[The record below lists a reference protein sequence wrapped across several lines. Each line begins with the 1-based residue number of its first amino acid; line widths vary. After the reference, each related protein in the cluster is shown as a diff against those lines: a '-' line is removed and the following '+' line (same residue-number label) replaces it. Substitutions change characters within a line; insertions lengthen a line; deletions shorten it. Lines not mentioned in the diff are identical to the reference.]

1 MQVCFAA
8 MMGIRF
14 ASLGKFSGL
23 ALLSWPL
30 RAGRA
35 ILRLR
40 SSPPRI
46 RSCTPEFHGRSIAPY
61 AAIAVLG
68 ATLAGCATIG
78 NNLDLPSAGQSA
90 IPADAPRVIGGK
102 PEIPEQNR
110 KLIVMFGSQYRSA
123 KVEALLNGILLR
135 LAAVSDN
142 PTQVYKV
149 TLLNSPSV
157 NAFALPSGDLFV
169 TRGLLALA
177 NDSAEIA
184 AVMAHEIAHV
194 TLRHASQREEIAK
207 TAALRKKVA
216 DALQS
221 AAKGAEV
228 QAMGR
233 LNLASFSRAQELEAD
248 VIGVQVV
255 ARAGFDPYGASRF
268 LRSLGRSVALRSA
281 LLGARNRDRQRDIL
295 ASHPSTPERI
305 AKARIAARQIGA
317 PGIGETGRKAY
328 LDAIAGIDFGDDPA
342 EGFVRRRRFI
352 HGKLGFTFVAPP
364 GFVLE
369 NSAQALVG
377 VADGG
382 EQALRLDS
390 VQLEDGKPLSAYMA
404 SGWIE
409 GLQPQTIE
417 SRTINGL
424 SAATA
429 SAAHNGWA
437 FRVAVVRIGADVYR
451 LIFAARTM
459 RPVIERRIRSSVN
472 SFRRI
477 PVAEA
482 KRLRALR
489 IALVTARPG
498 DTAAR
503 LARSMAVAERGL
515 DVFLLINGLRR
526 GERLQPGRRY
536 KSVIE

>member
-1 MQVCFAA
+1 MIGDFYAA
-8 MMGIRF
+8 LRKRPRAGTAGWVAAGRRGSQI
-14 ASLGKFSGL
+14 LCGL
-23 ALLSWPL
+23 AVAL
-30 RAGRA
+30 A
-35 ILRLR
+35 I
-40 SSPPRI
+40 S
-46 RSCTPEFHGRSIAPY
+46 
-61 AAIAVLG
+61 
-68 ATLAGCATIG
+68 GCATIS
-78 NNLDLPSAGQSA
+78 NQLDPQQSGQNGVPAG
-90 IPADAPRVIGGK
+90 APKVIGAK
-102 PEIPEQNR
+102 PPLPAQNQ
-110 KLIVMFGSQYRSA
+110 KLITMFGGAYSA
-123 KVEALLNGILLR
+123 PKAETLLNSILRR

-142 PTQVYKV
+142 PAQVYKV
-149 TLLNSPSV
+149 TILNSPSV
-157 NAFALPSGDLFV
+157 NAFALPSGYLFV

-221 AAKGAEV
+221 NAKGAEV
-228 QAMGR
+228 QATGR

-255 ARAGFDPYGASRF
+255 ARAGFDPYGATRF
-268 LRSLGRSVALRSA
+268 LRSLGRSVAMRSA
-281 LLGARNRDRQRDIL
+281 LLGARNRDKQPDIL

-317 PGIGETGRKAY
+317 PGIGKAERSAY
-328 LDAIAGIDFGDDPA
+328 LSAIAGIDFGDDPA

-352 HGKLGFTFVAPP
+352 HGKLGFTFVAPR

-377 VADGG
+377 IASAGN
-382 EQALRLDS
+382 QALRLDS
-390 VQLEDGKPLSAYMA
+390 VQIDSGNSLSDYMA

-409 GLQPQTIE
+409 GLEPETIK

-424 SAATA
+424 PAATA
-429 SAAHNGWA
+429 SASHNGWA
-437 FRVAVVRIGADVYR
+437 FRVAVVRLGSDVYR

-459 RPVIERRIRSSVN
+459 TRTIERQMRASIG

-477 PVAEA
+477 PVAQA
-482 KRLRALR
+482 RKLRALR
-489 IALVTARPG
+489 IALATANPG
-498 DTAAR
+498 DTSVK
-503 LARSMAVAERGL
+503 LARKMAVSERGL

-526 GERLQPGRRY
+526 GQALIPGTQY
-536 KSVIE
+536 KSVVE